1 MSIIPF
7 DFHTIS
13 AVGRGRFLGGSFVHN
28 SCQSMCYDAR
38 NKKYIVGFAMPGNVS
53 ALVRMKD
60 LSFEEDAVDLV
71 VTELPLDH
79 CNDMVYDPDEHKI
92 YVVGGNYWVAVV
104 DPDTLSVERKIPVAL
119 VAWSI
124 ARYPNGD
131 YFVHDGGRGERYTH
145 DFSSCQTVSVNDR
158 EIVIEALHVPYRP
171 KRGDWAGVWQG
182 AICIDD
188 VPYMIYNEMS
198 LKTGD
203 PVSFVLFSCEM
214 GEKRTIYRAETGHEI
229 ESADFVDGKMMLAY
243 NEPYRYGGCSWE
255 MSEITTKVFCET
267 IELAEIPQDIV
278 TPVDVSGFVPDG
290 YAMISAN
297 VSIKKN
303 GSSWRQLP
311 LVGNNGTCTTWIV
324 KIEKNKVYLR
334 SRSAMTA
341 APLKIT
347 GFCRKK

>member
-13 AVGRGRFLGGSFVHN
+13 SVGRGRFLGGSFVHN

-38 NKKYIVGFAMPGNVS
+38 NKKYIVGFAMPDNVS
-53 ALVRMKD
+53 ALVKMKD
-60 LSFEEDAVDLV
+60 LSFSDSAVEMF
-71 VTELPLDH
+71 VTKLPLDH
-79 CNDMVYDPDEHKI
+79 CNDLVYSPEDHRI
-92 YVVGGNYWVAVV
+92 FCAGGNSWIAVIN
-104 DPDTLSVERKIPVAL
+104 PENLEVERKIPIPL
-119 VAWSI
+119 VAWSL

-131 YFVHDGGRGERYTH
+131 FFVHEDNRGERFAH
-145 DFSSCQTVSVNDR
+145 DFSSSVTVSDNDR
-158 EIVIEALHVPYRP
+158 EMIAAAL
-171 KRGDWAGVWQG
+171 GGWSGCWQG
-182 AICIDD
+182 AICIDGK
-188 VPYMIYNEMS
+188 PYMIFNEYS
-198 LKTGD
+198 NGK
-203 PVSFVLFSCEM
+203 PVSFVLLSCEM
-214 GEKRTIYRAETGHEI
+214 GSKRTIYQAPTGHEV
-229 ESADFVDGKMMLAY
+229 ESADYVGGKMMLAY
-243 NEPYRYGGCSWE
+243 NEPYHYGGCSWE

-290 YAMISAN
+290 YALISAN
-297 VSIKKN
+297 VSIRKN

>member
-7 DFHTIS
+7 DFYTIS
-13 AVGRGRFLGGSFVHN
+13 SVGRGRFLGGSFVHN

-38 NKKYIVGFAMPGNVS
+38 NKKYIVGFAMPDNVS
-53 ALVRMKD
+53 ALVKMND
-60 LSFEEDAVDLV
+60 LSFADSAVEMFI
-71 VTELPLDH
+71 TKLPLDH
-79 CNDMVYDPDEHKI
+79 CNDLVYSPEDHRI
-92 YVVGGNYWVAVV
+92 YCAGGNSWIAVIN
-104 DPDTLSVERKIPVAL
+104 PENLEVERKIPIPL
-119 VAWSI
+119 VAWSL

-131 YFVHDGGRGERYTH
+131 FFVHEDNRGERFTH
-145 DFSSCQTVSVNDR
+145 DFSNSVTVSDNDR
-158 EIVIEALHVPYRP
+158 EMIAAAL
-171 KRGDWAGVWQG
+171 GGWSGCWQG
-182 AICIDD
+182 AICIDGK
-188 VPYMIYNEMS
+188 PYMIFNEYS
-198 LKTGD
+198 NGK
-203 PVSFVLFSCEM
+203 PVSFVLLSCEM
-214 GEKRTIYRAETGHEI
+214 GSKRTIYQAPTGHEV
-229 ESADFVDGKMMLAY
+229 ESADYVGGKMMLAY
-243 NEPYRYGGCSWE
+243 NEPFHYGGCSWE

-290 YAMISAN
+290 YALISAN

>member
-7 DFHTIS
+7 DFYTIS

-38 NKKYIVGFAMPGNVS
+38 NKKYIVGFAMPDNVS

-60 LSFEEDAVDLV
+60 LSFADSAVEMF
-71 VTELPLDH
+71 VTKLPLDH
-79 CNDMVYDPDEHKI
+79 CNDLVYSPEDHRI
-92 YVVGGNYWVAVV
+92 YCAGGNSWIAVIN
-104 DPDTLSVERKIPVAL
+104 PENLEVERKIPIPT
-119 VAWSI
+119 VAWSL

-131 YFVHDGGRGERYTH
+131 FFVHEDNRGERFTH
-145 DFSSCQTVSVNDR
+145 DFSSSVTVSDNDR
-158 EIVIEALHVPYRP
+158 EMIAAAL
-171 KRGDWAGVWQG
+171 GGWSGCWQG
-182 AICIDD
+182 AICIDGK
-188 VPYMIYNEMS
+188 PYMIFNEYS
-198 LKTGD
+198 NGK
-203 PVSFVLFSCEM
+203 PVSFVLLSCEM
-214 GEKRTIYRAETGHEI
+214 GSKRTIYQAPTGHEV
-229 ESADFVDGKMMLAY
+229 ESADYVGGKMMLAY
-243 NEPYRYGGCSWE
+243 NEPFHYGGCSWE

-267 IELAEIPQDIV
+267 IELVEIPQDIV

-290 YAMISAN
+290 YALISAN

-311 LVGNNGTCTTWIV
+311 LVGNNGTLTTWIV
-324 KIEKNKVYLR
+324 KVEKNKLYIR